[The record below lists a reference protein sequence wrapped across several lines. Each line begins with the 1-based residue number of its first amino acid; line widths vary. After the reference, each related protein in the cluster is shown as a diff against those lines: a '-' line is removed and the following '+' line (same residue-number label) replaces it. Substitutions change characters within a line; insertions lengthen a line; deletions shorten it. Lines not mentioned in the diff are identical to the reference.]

1 MTPAELSE
9 KLLLA
14 HRTDFRGEIRVQYV
28 ADQYYET
35 LLIWRWCVLFAGVCV
50 LLDVVKIK
58 FLFHNLIFIDVAWKQ
73 KRFAS
78 WEELQGGRRM

>member
-1 MTPAELSE
+1 MFF
-9 KLLLA
+9 LLV
-14 HRTDFRGEIRVQYV
+14 F
-28 ADQYYET
+28 
-35 LLIWRWCVLFAGVCV
+35 V

-78 WEELQGGRRM
+78 WEELQGGKGM

>member
-35 LLIWRWCVLFAGVCV
+35 LLIWRWCVLFAGVC
-50 LLDVVKIK
+50 
-58 FLFHNLIFIDVAWKQ
+58 
-73 KRFAS
+73 AS
-78 WEELQGGRRM
+78 RRGKD